1 MVYKKEPKEGKM
13 KRKVFCLFSMLITI
27 LISSCAAPRQSS
39 HPQGSGDQPQQG
51 ANPPRGG
58 YEEQMRQEKDAQ
70 RRQAAGE
77 LLPGLMELQ
86 NQMIRQQNQK

>member
-1 MVYKKEPKEGKM
+1 M
-13 KRKVFCLFSMLITI
+13 KRKVFWFLSMLIAI
-27 LISSCAAPRQSS
+27 LISICTAPRSSS
-39 HPQGSGDQPQQG
+39 HPQGTGYQPQQG

-58 YEEQMRQEKDAQ
+58 YEEQMQEEKDAQ

-77 LLPGLMELQ
+77 VLPGLMELR

>member
-1 MVYKKEPKEGKM
+1 M
-13 KRKVFCLFSMLITI
+13 KRKMFCFLAILIAI

-39 HPQGSGDQPQQG
+39 HPQGTGYQPQQG

-58 YEEQMRQEKDAQ
+58 YEEQMQGEKDAE
-70 RRQAAGE
+70 RRRAAGE
-77 LLPGLMELQ
+77 LLPGLMELR

>member
-1 MVYKKEPKEGKM
+1 MERRIFYLLSILVA
-13 KRKVFCLFSMLITI
+13 I
-27 LISSCAAPRQSS
+27 LISSCTAPRSS
-39 HPQGSGDQPQQG
+39 SPPQGSGYQPQQG

-58 YEEQMRQEKDAQ
+58 YEEQMQEEKDAQ

-77 LLPGLMELQ
+77 VLPGLMELR

>member
-1 MVYKKEPKEGKM
+1 MERRIFYLLSILVA
-13 KRKVFCLFSMLITI
+13 I

-39 HPQGSGDQPQQG
+39 HPQGSGYQPQQG

-58 YEEQMRQEKDAQ
+58 YEEQMQQEKDAQ